1 MTTTQQAASKYLEH
15 GYSPIP
21 LVSGQKRPL
30 LKDWTKYKETP
41 IEDLNLFTTD
51 SLGLVCGYNG
61 LEVLDIDAKHF
72 TGNEFEDYIELLEA
86 NGPGL
91 LAKMVI
97 QQTPS
102 GGFHFLYRCEVIEGN
117 QKLAKNEAK
126 EVTYETRGIGGQ
138 VAAWPTPGYK
148 LETKASAIQWITP
161 EERDILLDCARE
173 LDKTP
178 KVEIR
183 YEAPKQALANNEE
196 LTPWADYNEKI
207 DCLTLLQ
214 SYGWT
219 IVREDSKYVYVKRPG
234 TTDARDS
241 GKIFKDTG
249 KLWVWSTSTELE
261 AEVLYNPFA
270 LYTALEH
277 GNDFKAAGRAL
288 KAEGYGYQEPKK
300 LNEVEQYEEALSEP
314 KESEEPTEDD
324 LLTKYLLDPTEQI
337 SNPPSV
343 LELRLGLET
352 YTLGTAGNISL
363 IQGKAKSRKSYFVSA
378 LAAAAIRQGFNE
390 NLLKAGIVK
399 GKVIFFDT
407 EQGDFHAQRVN
418 QRTLHLAGIPVEQGQ
433 EYLKYFALRRADTN
447 ADRLAIIEYVLKRI
461 EGVSLVIIDGI
472 VDVANGVNE
481 EAESIALVSRLMK
494 ISADLNL
501 HLITV
506 LHENKNDRGAKGHLG
521 SYLVQKS
528 ETVYGVSRS
537 EDGFTTYIEGL
548 YTRNASFPDL
558 ELSVQG
564 RDVDISV
571 KEMEGPAG
579 KEFSPSDLER
589 IARSIVGKTRN
600 TAIEYVRDVERCKK
614 GEASKAVSLMEAAK
628 IITFTQEK
636 YPKISLALEDNYST
650 EEPPF

>member
-72 TGNEFEDYIELLEA
+72 TGNEFEEYIELLEA

-277 GNDFKAAGRAL
+277 SNDFKAAGRAL

-324 LLTKYLLDPTEQI
+324 LLTKYLLDPTEHI

-501 HLITV
+501 HLVTI
-506 LHENKNDRGAKGHLG
+506 LHENKHDKSAKGHLG
-521 SYLVQKS
+521 SYLTQKS

>member
-390 NLLKAGIVK
+390 NILKAGIVK

-600 TAIEYVRDVERCKK
+600 IAIEYVRDVERCKK

>member
-30 LKDWTKYKETP
+30 LKDWTKYKENP
-41 IEDLNLFTTD
+41 IEDLSLFTTD

-72 TGNEFEDYIELLEA
+72 TGNEFKEYIELLEA
-86 NGPGL
+86 NGPGI

-148 LETKASAIQWITP
+148 LETKASTISWITP
-161 EERDILLDCARE
+161 EERDILLSCARE

-178 KVEIR
+178 KVEIT
-183 YEAPKQALANNEE
+183 YTAPKQSFNDSEE
-196 LTPWADYNEKI
+196 LTPWADYNSKV
-207 DCLTLLQ
+207 DCLTILQ
-214 SYGWT
+214 SRGWT

-241 GKIFKDTG
+241 GKIFKDSG

-277 GNDFKAAGRAL
+277 SNDFKAAGRAL

-300 LNEVEQYEEALSEP
+300 LNEVQQYEEALSEP
-314 KESEEPTEDD
+314 KESEEPTEDE
-324 LLTKYLLDPTEQI
+324 LLNKYLLDPTEQI

-390 NLLKAGIVK
+390 NILKAGIVK
-399 GKVIFFDT
+399 GTVLYFDT
-407 EQGDFHAQRVN
+407 EQGDYHAQKVN
-418 QRTLHLAGIPVEQGQ
+418 QRILHLAGIPTEKGQ

-461 EGVSLVIIDGI
+461 DGVSLVIIDGI

-494 ISADLNL
+494 ISADLNI
-501 HLITV
+501 HLTTV

-548 YTRNASFPDL
+548 YTRNANFPDL

-571 KEMEGPAG
+571 KEMEGPTG
-579 KEFSPSDLER
+579 KEFSPGDLER
-589 IARSIVGKTRN
+589 IAKTIVGKTRSI
-600 TAIEYVRDVERCKK
+600 AIEYVRDVERCKK

-628 IITFTQEK
+628 IITFTKEK
-636 YPKISLALEDNYST
+636 YPKISLALEDNYKT
-650 EEPPF
+650 EDPPF

>member
-72 TGNEFEDYIELLEA
+72 TGNEFEEYIELLEA

-183 YEAPKQALANNEE
+183 YEAPKQALANDEE

-390 NLLKAGIVK
+390 NILKAGIIK

-481 EAESIALVSRLMK
+481 EAESVALVSRLMK

-506 LHENKNDRGAKGHLG
+506 LHENKNDKTAKGHLG
-521 SYLVQKS
+521 SYLTQKS

-564 RDVDISV
+564 KDVDISV

-579 KEFSPSDLER
+579 KEFSPADLER

-636 YPKISLALEDNYST
+636 YPKISLALENNYST

>member
-72 TGNEFEDYIELLEA
+72 TGNEFEEYIELLEA
-86 NGPGL
+86 NGPGI

-196 LTPWADYNEKI
+196 LTPWVDYNEKI

-324 LLTKYLLDPTEQI
+324 LLTKYLLDPTEHI

-600 TAIEYVRDVERCKK
+600 IAIEYVRDVERCKK